1 MIYIFLAN
9 GFEEIEG
16 VAPFDILKRAKIDV
30 KTVGVG
36 SDLTTAA
43 SGLTVKTDMTDKEIT
58 FEGLKGIVLPGGMP
72 GTTNLENNENVIK
85 CIDFC
90 IENHLMIGAICAAP
104 SILGK
109 KGLLSGKEACCYPGF
124 EKYLEGAK
132 ISSEAV
138 TVCDNIITANGPGSA
153 MKFGFA
159 LVEYLR
165 SKKSVEVLK
174 NGMMYK

>member
-1 MIYIFLAN
+1 MVYIFFAD

-16 VAPFDILKRAKIDV
+16 VASFDILKRGGIDV
-30 KTVGVG
+30 KTVGIG
-36 SDLTTAA
+36 SNLITSA
-43 SGLTVKTDMTDKEIT
+43 SGLTVKTDITDKEMT

-90 IENHLMIGAICAAP
+90 KENHLMIGAICAAP

-109 KGLLSGKEACCYPGF
+109 NGLLSGKEACCYPGF
-124 EKYLEGAK
+124 ERYLKGAK
-132 ISSEAV
+132 ISSGAV
-138 TVCDNIITANGPGSA
+138 TVCDNIITSNGPGSA

-159 LVEYLR
+159 LVEYFR
-165 SKKSVEVLK
+165 SKKSVEILK